1 MEIIYMIVMGG
12 FGAIVLPLTLILT
25 GAIGG
30 FVTAKVIQRAEPGI
44 SKSDVSAIVRAWTI
58 GLALGG
64 AIAAIFFGY
73 ALAVTLTWEYQ
84 QTGIFMTM
92 GFAIVGIFAG
102 NVGAKSMFRRLEALN
117 STPESSSPA

>member
-1 MEIIYMIVMGG
+1 MEIIYIIVMGG
-12 FGAIVLPLTLILT
+12 FGALVLPLTLVLT

-30 FVTAKVIQRAEPGI
+30 FVTTKVIQRAEPGI
-44 SKSDVSAIVRAWTI
+44 SKSDVFSINRAWI
-58 GLALGG
+58 ISLAQGG

-73 ALAVTLTWEYQ
+73 ALAVTLTWEYL
-84 QTGIFMTM
+84 QTGIFAAI

-117 STPESSSPA
+117 STPESSSPT